1 MGPINAGDSLS
12 FAYRITNFSSQG
24 QTPTVLQSGTK
35 IEVQISTDCGETYQ
49 TVNII
54 NSFTHSPTVQLRT
67 RKISLDAF
75 AGQAIK
81 VRFQGTWGASD
92 FFFDLDN
99 INLLSCPA
107 DMDLSAEVTPNTPG
121 LFDGIATVEVGLG
134 NPPYSYAWSS
144 GNTGKTATNLNA
156 GTYTV
161 TVSDAFGCSD
171 ELTIILGS
179 SAVDEL
185 DGFVK
190 IALFPNPTSGIT
202 SLQATF
208 THAVE
213 PQIEILNQLGQRVWY
228 ISAGSTDLL
237 LESVDLGSFPD
248 GLYLVRLSAEG
259 RTITRKLVKG

>member
-1 MGPINAGDSLS
+1 
-12 FAYRITNFSSQG
+12 
-24 QTPTVLQSGTK
+24 
-35 IEVQISTDCGETYQ
+35 
-49 TVNII
+49 
-54 NSFTHSPTVQLRT
+54 
-67 RKISLDAF
+67 
-75 AGQAIK
+75 
-81 VRFQGTWGASD
+81 
-92 FFFDLDN
+92 
-99 INLLSCPA
+99 
-107 DMDLSAEVTPNTPG
+107 
-121 LFDGIATVEVGLG
+121 
-134 NPPYSYAWSS
+134 
-144 GNTGKTATNLNA
+144 
-156 GTYTV
+156 
-161 TVSDAFGCSD
+161 
-171 ELTIILGS
+171 
-179 SAVDEL
+179 VDEL